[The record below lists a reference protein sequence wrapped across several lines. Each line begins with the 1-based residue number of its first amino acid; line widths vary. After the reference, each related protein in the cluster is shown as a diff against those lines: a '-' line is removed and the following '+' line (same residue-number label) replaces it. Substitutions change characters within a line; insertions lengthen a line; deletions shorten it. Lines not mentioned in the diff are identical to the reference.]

1 MGKVTA
7 LTPREV
13 VRQDVEAIAAIYRNL
28 GAPTAEKM
36 VTRALGEL
44 ALTMARLAETVRAQN
59 LRDMADH
66 LVRNLAGWPT
76 ILALSALQKLPAIPG
91 FAWNV
96 PTAPAF
102 RQSGPGWFVWPNDL
116 CHRILGWPT
125 CPGRISGWSR
135 TFNKRRLYSLRRI
148 SIQGLAQRC
157 GLLDSLQPNPG
168 IGCKAPANARKR
180 LASKKKRHSLQP
192 YPDTLGP

>member
-1 MGKVTA
+1 MGFQSWIAPLSLCGICRKFERQKLAEKGSAKPILQHRRAASAPGSCGYSGENMGKVTA

-66 LVRNLAGWPT
+66 LVR
-76 ILALSALQKLPAIPG
+76 LS
-91 FAWNV
+91 
-96 PTAPAF
+96 
-102 RQSGPGWFVWPNDL
+102 
-116 CHRILGWPT
+116 
-125 CPGRISGWSR
+125 
-135 TFNKRRLYSLRRI
+135 
-148 SIQGLAQRC
+148 
-157 GLLDSLQPNPG
+157 
-168 IGCKAPANARKR
+168 R
-180 LASKKKRHSLQP
+180 LADDLGLVSLAEVARDSRLCLERADSTGFSAVWARLVRVAERSLSP
-192 YPDTLGP
+192 HPGMADLSG

>member
-66 LVRNLAGWPT
+66 LVR
-76 ILALSALQKLPAIPG
+76 LS
-91 FAWNV
+91 
-96 PTAPAF
+96 
-102 RQSGPGWFVWPNDL
+102 
-116 CHRILGWPT
+116 
-125 CPGRISGWSR
+125 
-135 TFNKRRLYSLRRI
+135 
-148 SIQGLAQRC
+148 
-157 GLLDSLQPNPG
+157 
-168 IGCKAPANARKR
+168 R
-180 LASKKKRHSLQP
+180 LADDLGLVSLAEVARDSRLCLERADSTGFSAVWARLVRVAERSLSP
-192 YPDTLGP
+192 HPGMADLSG